1 MALTIEYEARRR
13 RLKLLELSRLYW
25 GYKTMMYF
33 NSLEE
38 LTTHICS
45 TLTNPEEWLII
56 CIGTDLRS
64 DDRAGLEVC
73 RRLNSIGV
81 GVRTLVCEYGIEN
94 CFHSIVT
101 ANKDSIMI
109 IDSAIVPST
118 EPGTIVAINEDEISD
133 FTPLTTHTLPLT
145 LALEILRKK
154 MRLSKIV
161 ILGITVKNLDIGL
174 EMSPEVEKAVRDLV
188 SALTTCLQNRL
199 R

>member
-1 MALTIEYEARRR
+1 MIR
-13 RLKLLELSRLYW
+13 
-25 GYKTMMYF
+25 F
-33 NSLEE
+33 NNLEE
-38 LTTHICS
+38 LITYICS
-45 TLTNPEEWLII
+45 ILRNPEKWLIA

-73 RRLNSIGV
+73 RRLDSTEMKV
-81 GVRTLVCEYGIEN
+81 KTLTCEYGIEN
-94 CFHSIVT
+94 CFHSIIT

-145 LALEILRKK
+145 LALEILRKR